1 MGDSGRR
8 DRCGPFSLGV
18 VGVDVTACLLFGGEV
33 VLVLCRFVNGDV
45 GLVVCLLVGGD
56 VGLLVGGDLVLVL
69 YLLDGLAGLGLPIL
83 GEGGLL

>member
-18 VGVDVTACLLFGGEV
+18 VGVDMTACLLFGGEV

-56 VGLLVGGDLVLVL
+56 VVLVL
-69 YLLDGLAGLGLPIL
+69 YLLDGLLGLGLPIL